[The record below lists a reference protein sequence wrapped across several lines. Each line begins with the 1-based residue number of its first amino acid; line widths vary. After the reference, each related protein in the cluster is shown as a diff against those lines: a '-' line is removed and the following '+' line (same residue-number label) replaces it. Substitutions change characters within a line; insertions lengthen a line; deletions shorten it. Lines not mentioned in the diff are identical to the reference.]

1 MKRKKKGTIFIII
14 GILLIVAALSIVI
27 YNKLDSDRAERAA
40 KDVLGKLTDVIA
52 ENAKNQDTEEAR
64 NEEAFRKSRNIMAGS
79 MIDGYEYI
87 GEIIIPA
94 ADISLPVM
102 SEWDMTRL
110 DISPCRYTGTI
121 YNNDLVICGHNH
133 KHFSAIRYLD
143 IGADVF
149 FITINGEEIHY
160 KVENLETV
168 GPTEVEKMIDNV
180 TGWDLTLF
188 TCNISDATRCAVR
201 CVRVED

>member
-87 GEIIIPA
+87 GEII
-94 ADISLPVM
+94 D
-102 SEWDMTRL
+102 
-110 DISPCRYTGTI
+110 
-121 YNNDLVICGHNH
+121 VI
-133 KHFSAIRYLD
+133 KKE
-143 IGADVF
+143 
-149 FITINGEEIHY
+149 GEE
-160 KVENLETV
+160 
-168 GPTEVEKMIDNV
+168 
-180 TGWDLTLF
+180 
-188 TCNISDATRCAVR
+188 
-201 CVRVED
+201 